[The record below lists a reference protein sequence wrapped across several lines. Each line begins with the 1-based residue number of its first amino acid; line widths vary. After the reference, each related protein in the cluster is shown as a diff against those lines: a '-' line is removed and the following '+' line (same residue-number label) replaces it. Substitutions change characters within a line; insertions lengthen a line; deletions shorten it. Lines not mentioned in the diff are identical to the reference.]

1 MVVLR
6 AGEGTKEQW
15 VPVSP
20 GRSRG
25 ASFKFYTPMRTVN
38 EKFVKALE
46 VTTNSKKPHSLAR
59 KHEVCRR

>member
-6 AGEGTKEQW
+6 TGEGPKEQL
-15 VPVSP
+15 VSVSP

-25 ASFKFYTPMRTVN
+25 ASFKSHTPTRTVN

-46 VTTNSKKPHSLAR
+46 VATNSRKLHSLAR
-59 KHEVCRR
+59 KHKVCRQ